1 MGYRQRSEPTDDWQ
15 QLDLLVR
22 FPEQHTY
29 ELIRPVVLFGHSPA
43 ERARQ
48 TGAPQRTLYRQAARF
63 EREGMAS
70 LFGPPRVERHRTL
83 PDEIQQAILVLK
95 AEHPAFND
103 HEIAKICSVQFGR
116 RPSHNTVRRILAED
130 PLPILVGRR
139 FPPYHQIADS
149 AARRHAVLTLHGEG
163 WTVTSIAAYLQVTR
177 HTVHDTLKR
186 WIAEGLAG
194 MADKSHA
201 RTDGVRKVDM
211 PAIAAIKR
219 LQENPE
225 LGAFRM
231 HAALAQQGIEL
242 SPRTC
247 GRIMARN
254 RKLYGLARPARAPRT
269 KTPQP
274 FAAVRRHQY
283 WSVDIRHLDM
293 ANIGMKVYCVSILE
307 NYSRAILA
315 SGIFPTQDLSSYF
328 MILYAAIRQHGV
340 PETLVSDSG
349 AVFVAAKQAKAIY
362 AALGIEKREI
372 ERGKPWQNYI
382 ESTFKIQRRMADWHF
397 AKATTW
403 AELLAVHDQWVV
415 NLNYQRHWA
424 HQERDDDRR
433 TPRDVLGWY
442 NGRPV
447 MPEELH
453 RLFYRTR
460 FGRKLDRLGGRP
472 LGRIRFRHWRVYGE
486 RGLARE
492 RAAVWLYGETLTLEY
507 ADEPLAQYKV
517 RYQPDKA
524 HLLTVEEPRLFET
537 PYQSLQL
544 PLWDLSDA
552 EWLKVMRR
560 PDYAP
565 RAIRKET
572 VAQPTLFAFEV
583 GWRDV

>member
-1 MGYRQRSEPTDDWQ
+1 MGQRQRSEPTDDWQ

-22 FPEQHTY
+22 FPEQRTY
-29 ELIRPVVLFGHSPA
+29 ELIRPVVLFGYSPA
-43 ERARQ
+43 ERARL

-70 LFGPPRVERHRTL
+70 LFGPPKVERHRTL
-83 PDEIQQAILVLK
+83 PEPIQRAILTLK
-95 AEHPAFND
+95 AEHPAFHA
-103 HEIAKICSVQFGR
+103 HEIAKICGVQFGR
-116 RPSHNTVRRILAED
+116 RPSHHTVRRILAED

-139 FPPYHQIADS
+139 FPPYHQITDPAT
-149 AARRHAVLTLHGEG
+149 RRHAVLTLHGEG
-163 WTVTSIAAYLQVTR
+163 WTVTGIAAYMQVDR
-177 HTVHDTLKR
+177 HIVYDTLKR
-186 WIAEGLAG
+186 WVAEGLPG

-201 RTDGVRKVDM
+201 RTDGVRKVDL
-211 PAIAAIKR
+211 PAITAIKR

-231 HAALAQQGIEL
+231 HAALKQQGIEL

-254 RKLYGLARPARAPRT
+254 RKLYGLARPARTPHT

-274 FAAVRRHQY
+274 FAATRRHQY

-315 SGIFPTQDLSSYF
+315 SGVFPQQDLAAYL
-328 MILYAAIRQHGV
+328 MILYTAIRQHGI

-349 AVFVAAKQAKAIY
+349 AVFVTAKQAKVIY

-403 AELLAVHDQWVV
+403 ADLLAVHDQWVV
-415 NLNYQRHWA
+415 NLNYQVHWA

-433 TPRDVLGWY
+433 TPRDVLAWY
-442 NGRPV
+442 TGRPV
-447 MPEELH
+447 TPAELH

-460 FGRKLDRLGGRP
+460 FGRKLDKLGY
-472 LGRIRFRHWRVYGE
+472 LRFRHWRVYGE

-507 ADEPLAQYKV
+507 ADELLAQYRV

-524 HLLTVEEPRLFET
+524 HLRNVAEPRLFAT
-537 PYQSLQL
+537 PYQSPQL
-544 PLWDLSDA
+544 SLWELSDA
-552 EWLKVMRR
+552 EWLKIMRR

-565 RAIRKET
+565 RKARQERI
-572 VAQPTLFAFEV
+572 AQPTLFVLDA
-583 GWRDV
+583 G